1 MSWRTAPS
9 RSEVPKEAALTS
21 EFTAEEEAILRRF
34 FTNLDRPVF
43 ALVNMPEVV
52 KGALFARYSRSPKSL
67 RRLFLDEFV
76 RDRAAGVEAISA
88 EIQTNSES
96 ETSEATGRAEA
107 LYNRIFT
114 EYGDDSVAQLGGAH
128 VACEDVSN
136 VLTKVL
142 ERGRLMSYLEQS
154 TRYIRYDR
162 KAAGRYRFHN
172 PFSAGTRLWDRFEE
186 YGSRLF
192 AAYSEMFGTVEAA
205 VRDTHP
211 NDHGDPDSV
220 YEPAVRAKVCDV
232 LRGLLPAATQS
243 SVGIFGTGQAY
254 EGLVMRLLAS
264 GNAEAEAYA
273 EMILEELEQV
283 IPSFMRRVRLPER
296 GGRWIEYMKN
306 RDRSLRQAAEALSLS
321 DAAPE
326 PIANGGPSVSLTS
339 FDSDGELRIAAA
351 AIFAASAVGDARARM
366 LAAGLSEKDLDDLF
380 DALLGDRGNRRHRP
394 GREFESAMY
403 RFEVL
408 SDYGAFRDL
417 QRHRVLTI
425 EWQPLGVSHG
435 FGIPELIESCG
446 LSAEW
451 CGVMGEAAEIYC
463 DIPESLEW
471 AKPYVVPMAYRI
483 RYVMEMNAR
492 EAMHMIELRT
502 TPQGHEEYRRVCLE
516 MHRLIAEVA
525 GHRRVAGAMDFV
537 GGESSALE
545 RIEAERRAAERRA
558 ARSR

>member
-1 MSWRTAPS
+1 
-9 RSEVPKEAALTS
+9 
-21 EFTAEEEAILRRF
+21 
-34 FTNLDRPVF
+34 
-43 ALVNMPEVV
+43 MPEVV

-76 RDRAAGVEAISA
+76 RDRAAGVEAIA
-88 EIQTNSES
+88 EEIQIRSDS
-96 ETSEATGRAEA
+96 DASEATERAEA
-107 LYNRIFT
+107 LYQRIFT

-136 VLTKVL
+136 VLTKLV

-154 TRYIRYDR
+154 TRYIRYDQ
-162 KAAGRYRFHN
+162 KVGGRYRFYN
-172 PFSAGTRLWDRFEE
+172 PFPGGSGLDARFEA

-192 AAYSEMFGTVEAA
+192 AAYSEMFGSVEAA
-205 VRDTHP
+205 VRDMYP
-211 NDHGDPDSV
+211 NEHGDPTSV

-243 SVGIFGTGQAY
+243 SVGIFGSGQAY

-264 GNAEAEAYA
+264 GNEEAAAYA
-273 EMILEELEQV
+273 AMILEELERV
-283 IPSFMRRVRLPER
+283 IPSFLRRVRIPDR

-306 RDRSLRQAAEALSLS
+306 RDGSLRQAVEALPIS
-321 DAAPE
+321 DLAPE
-326 PIANGGPSVSLTS
+326 PETGSGPFVSLTS

-351 AIFAASAVGDARARM
+351 AIFVASSIGDARARM
-366 LAAGLSEKDLDDLF
+366 LAAGLSERELDDLF

-394 GREFESAMY
+394 GREFEATVY

-417 QRHRVLTI
+417 QRHRMLTI
-425 EWQPLGVSHG
+425 EWQPLGVGHG
-435 FGIPELIESCG
+435 FTIPDLVEECG
-446 LSAEW
+446 LADEW
-451 CGVMGEAAEIYC
+451 CSLMGEAAEIYC
-463 DIPESLEW
+463 DIPDSLAW
-471 AKPYVVPMAYRI
+471 SKPYVVPMAFRI
-483 RYVMEMNAR
+483 RYVMELNAR
-492 EAMHMIELRT
+492 EAMHLIELRT

-525 GHRRVAGAMDFV
+525 GHRRVARAMSFV

-545 RIEAERRAAERRA
+545 RIEAERRAAERRTA
-558 ARSR
+558 HPR

>member
-1 MSWRTAPS
+1 MTG
-9 RSEVPKEAALTS
+9 

-52 KGALFARYSRSPKSL
+52 KGALFARYSRSSKSL

-76 RDRAAGVEAISA
+76 NDKAAGVEAIA
-88 EIQTNSES
+88 DEIQQRGGS
-96 ETSEATGRAEA
+96 ETLEATGRADA
-107 LYNRIFT
+107 LYQRIFT

-136 VLTKVL
+136 VLTKLV

-154 TRYIRYDR
+154 TRYIRYD
-162 KAAGRYRFHN
+162 KKVGGRYRFFN
-172 PFSAGTRLWDRFEE
+172 PFPDGSSLGARFEE

-192 AAYSEMFGTVEAA
+192 TAYSEMFGSIEAA
-205 VRDTHP
+205 VRDAHP
-211 NDHGDPDSV
+211 NEHGDPDSV

-283 IPSFMRRVRLPER
+283 IPSFMRRVRIPER
-296 GGRWIEYMKN
+296 GGRWIEYMRERN
-306 RDRSLRQAAEALSLS
+306 RSLVRAVDALALSNVAL
-321 DAAPE
+321 E
-326 PIANGGPSVSLTS
+326 PQSGKGPFVSLTS
-339 FDSDGELRIAAA
+339 FDPDGELRIAAA
-351 AIFAASAVGDARARM
+351 AIFASSPIGDAEARSV
-366 LAAGLSEKDLDDLF
+366 AAGLSAVDLDELF
-380 DALLGDRGNRRHRP
+380 DSSLGDRDNRRHRP
-394 GREFESAMY
+394 GREFEATTY

-417 QRHRVLTI
+417 QRHRMLTI
-425 EWQPLGVSHG
+425 EWQPLGVGHG
-435 FGIPELIESCG
+435 FNIPELIEECG
-446 LSAEW
+446 LADEW
-451 CGVMGEAAEIYC
+451 CGVMGEAAEIYR
-463 DIPESLEW
+463 DVPESQAW
-471 AKPYVVPMAYRI
+471 AKSYLVPMAYRI
-483 RYVMEMNAR
+483 RYVIEMNAR
-492 EAMHMIELRT
+492 EAMHLIELRT
-502 TPQGHEEYRRVCLE
+502 TPHGHEEYRRVCLE

-525 GHRRVAGAMDFV
+525 GHRRVAGSMNFV

-558 ARSR
+558 AHS